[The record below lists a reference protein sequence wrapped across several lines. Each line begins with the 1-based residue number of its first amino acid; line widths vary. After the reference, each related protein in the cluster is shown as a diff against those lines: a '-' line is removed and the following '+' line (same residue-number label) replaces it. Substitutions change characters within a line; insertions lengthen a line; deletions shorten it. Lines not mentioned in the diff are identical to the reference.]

1 MFSKVLNVICLPIET
16 SIWRW
21 EPICVII
28 LDNSI
33 SLSEFWSTEIVINV
47 QNVGKKWLGEN
58 FLFVHLLNGFI
69 LSNFTFK
76 FFLKKLETMK
86 YWLTQN
92 WIEAIFVPSIFVSS
106 RYFWM
111 LFHPLALTY
120 KVSKESTEGTELAP
134 RTSWLTNINKI
145 IDAIHGLY
153 LCLILKLCNALEIL
167 LKYTVVH

>member
-58 FLFVHLLNGFI
+58 FLFVHLLNGFV
-69 LSNFTFK
+69 LSNLYGEIGKTMYLISID
-76 FFLKKLETMK
+76 FFLFNLNFPE
-86 YWLTQN
+86 LN
-92 WIEAIFVPSIFVSS
+92 WS
-106 RYFWM
+106 
-111 LFHPLALTY
+111 
-120 KVSKESTEGTELAP
+120 
-134 RTSWLTNINKI
+134 NICTFNFCVIK
-145 IDAIHGLY
+145 
-153 LCLILKLCNALEIL
+153 IL
-167 LKYTVVH
+167 LNVISSPGLDIQSIQGIHWRNRTCT